1 MQGEQAN
8 NSHLTGSGAMPLESG
23 DPRQIGAFRL
33 LGVLGSGGMGRVYLG
48 AVPRKFAAVKR
59 VLPVLAEDPD
69 FLNHFGHELDN
80 LARLPGGASVKL
92 LASDRTAKPPWFAT
106 EYIPGITLNEAIRLH
121 GGPLPPTPCG
131 GSCTRPPPG

>member
-1 MQGEQAN
+1 MQGELED
-8 NSHLTGSGAMPLESG
+8 NSFMTGSGATPLESG
-23 DPRQIGAFRL
+23 DPRRIGAFRL

-48 AVPRKFAAVKR
+48 AVPGRFAAVKR

-92 LASDRTAKPPWFAT
+92 LASDRTAGPPWFAT
-106 EYIPGITLNEAIRLH
+106 EYIPGITLAEALRLH
-121 GGPLPPTPCG
+121 GGPLPG
-131 GSCTRPPPG
+131 GCSGRRRPG